1 MSAKLTQVRARQ
13 VLESRPAPTIWTL
26 RALLLAASK
35 GTDGAVGSLDV
46 AVDGATFTT
55 LALTADQADVMT
67 TVDLSTLATTGS
79 HDVTLTFVGTGK
91 VSYNLVAQY
100 NVPWANAPDTPGG
113 PLSISVSYDKTSLVL
128 DETATATVVVKNNT
142 ASVQKMILVTLGLP
156 PGFQVATEDLDQYK
170 TSKVLS
176 AYEITGKQLML
187 YLSALPASGTQTFK
201 YRLQATMPVTASDG
215 GAEVYLY
222 YQPKRRPRYIRWAEL
237 LRRVFGIE
245 ILCTKC
251 KAPLRLIALIKTEAT
266 ARKILTAMHLPTEAR
281 ACPPRPCPTRLR
293 RARRQ
298 LHPARPPP
306 GSPGVE
312 GGEEQAS
319 ESWLN

>member
-1 MSAKLTQVRARQ
+1 MGNFGSTQA
-13 VLESRPAPTIWTL
+13 TIWTL

-35 GTDGAVGSLDV
+35 GTDGAVGSLGV

-55 LALTADQADVMT
+55 VALTADQADVMT

-79 HDVTLTFVGTGK
+79 HDVTLTFAGTGK

-100 NVPWANAPDTPGG
+100 NVPWANAPGTPGG

-128 DETATATVVVKNNT
+128 DETATATVIVKNNT
-142 ASVQKMILVTLGLP
+142 ASTQNMILVTLGLP
-156 PGFQVATEDLDQYK
+156 PGFQVATEDLDAYK

-222 YQPKRRPRYIRWAEL
+222 YQPKQRSAAAAVTLQVVETP
-237 LRRVFGIE
+237 
-245 ILCTKC
+245 
-251 KAPLRLIALIKTEAT
+251 AT
-266 ARKILTAMHLPTEAR
+266 PI
-281 ACPPRPCPTRLR
+281 
-293 RARRQ
+293 
-298 LHPARPPP
+298 
-306 GSPGVE
+306 
-312 GGEEQAS
+312 
-319 ESWLN
+319 